1 MCQKATER
9 LSSVISVLIFQFQ
22 LKFFF
27 FQLSVVIF
35 SVSITVIYF
44 FSYSYFTISFEEA
57 LFGKQLGL
65 PGTFN

>member
-1 MCQKATER
+1 MCQKATSR

-27 FQLSVVIF
+27 FQLSVIF